1 MKYTIK
7 TFWCSMN
14 TADSEK
20 IHMLLRQAG
29 LTPVIDSLDADIIIF
44 NTCSVRQKWEDRVL
58 WIVNNIKKQSR
69 KNWKEIIVWIT
80 WCMTRKTWLNE
91 KFFEKTRPRKNAKKI
106 TFLTDKEWI
115 FNNDDELLLRVQ
127 DIDFTVRIEE
137 IAHLTKILSIIF
149 KQDIWNDEWF
159 ESYLRIKQDKSNTAL
174 SNVIIQTWC
183 DNYCT
188 FCIVPY
194 TRWSE
199 KSRNIKDI
207 IKEVKLEVQSW
218 SKEILLL
225 WQNVN
230 SYWKDFKNKSWDK
243 ESSKW
248 SIEFQDINK
257 THPQPFYPRA
267 SLSCIRNSSWP
278 LQKGRTWLEDFKT
291 PFREL
296 LEELDNIDWL
306 ERIRFTSSNPHDM
319 TPDILSAHFDLDK
332 TCNYLHFA
340 LQSWNNEILKKMNR
354 KHSYLDFKKQVD
366 YLRWKDELF
375 SISTDI
381 IVWFPGETEGQ
392 FQDTVKAMKECEF
405 DFAYIARYSSRKWT
419 FATDKMW
426 DTVSPEDKA
435 RRWGIL
441 NEILYENIKK
451 RASLMVWRIEEIL
464 ITWAWKKS
472 WLVWRTRNFKE
483 VFIED
488 DKNIKVWDL
497 VNVKILELDRWVLK
511 GVVV

>member
-1 MKYTIK
+1 MKYAIK
-7 TFWCSMN
+7 TFWCAMN

-20 IHMLLRQAG
+20 IHMILRQAW
-29 LTPVIDSLDADIIIF
+29 LTPVINALDADVVIL

-58 WIVNNIKKQSR
+58 WIINNIKKQSK
-69 KNWKEIIVWIT
+69 KNWKEIIIWIT

-137 IAHLTKILSIIF
+137 IVHLTKILSVIF
-149 KQDIWNDEWF
+149 KKDIWNDEWF
-159 ESYLRIKQDKSNTAL
+159 ENYLKIKQDKTNITL
-174 SNVIIQTWC
+174 SNIIIQTWC

-194 TRWSE
+194 TRWNE
-199 KSRNIKDI
+199 KSRPIKDI
-207 IKEVKLEVQSW
+207 IQEVKTEVKSW

-230 SYWKDFKNKSWDK
+230 SYWKYFKNKNWDK
-243 ESSKW
+243 KSSKW
-248 SIEFQDINK
+248 LKLEKLKNK
-257 THPQPFYPRA
+257 E
-267 SLSCIRNSSWP
+267 N
-278 LQKGRTWLEDFKT
+278 WLEKFKT

-296 LEELDNIDWL
+296 LEELDKISWL

-319 TPDILSAHFDLDK
+319 TPDILSAHFELNK

-340 LQSWNNEILKKMNR
+340 LQSWNDEILKKMNR
-354 KHSYLDFKKQVD
+354 KHTYQDFKKQVD
-366 YLRWKDELF
+366 YLRQKDKLF

-381 IVWFPGETEGQ
+381 IVWFPGETEEQ

-405 DFAYIARYSSRKWT
+405 DFVYIARYSSRKWT
-419 FATDKMW
+419 FATDKLW

-451 RASLMVWRIEEIL
+451 RASLMIWRTEQIL
-464 ITWAWKKS
+464 ITWTWKKS

-488 DKNIKVWDL
+488 NKNIKIWDL
-497 VNVKILELDRWVLK
+497 VNVKIIELDRWVLK
-511 GVVV
+511 GEII